1 MTKGQVCPA
10 PVFSPRALVLAGI
23 LHMSLSPTTQAVTN
37 PNYSRDKAVLISTAF
52 FCSFYKTYIICY
64 SELRIIYGRASVYHY
79 LTIDDGK
86 FDQVWKP
93 Q

>member
-52 FCSFYKTYIICY
+52 FVPFIKLTLYVTVSYELFTEGLVFII
-64 SELRIIYGRASVYHY
+64 
-79 LTIDDGK
+79 T
-86 FDQVWKP
+86 
-93 Q
+93 